1 MHLLQTIRFR
11 NFFHLCPT
19 PSISNLWL
27 FVNMMTKT
35 FPRQIIFPAR
45 LSTLVRGHK
54 FRDKAWWR
62 IHVNSR
68 ENGPYSRSFF
78 EPSVLVLVMMG
89 NSYVARCS
97 STMPQSSLRAC
108 TSLLP
113 NCYCYYSL
121 PPCNQTS
128 QRAWTTITTITN
140 KNGAASPQA
149 VNNVKRAGPDQRLP
163 FAPPPRRRV
172 IYKSEQ

>member
-11 NFFHLCPT
+11 NFLPFVPHPF
-19 PSISNLWL
+19 NLQSVA

-89 NSYVARCS
+89 NSYVAQCIYKMLDARQRCHN
-97 STMPQSSLRAC
+97 PLF
-108 TSLLP
+108 
-113 NCYCYYSL
+113 
-121 PPCNQTS
+121 
-128 QRAWTTITTITN
+128 
-140 KNGAASPQA
+140 AASH
-149 VNNVKRAGPDQRLP
+149 
-163 FAPPPRRRV
+163 
-172 IYKSEQ
+172 SC